1 MSPSAAEVAATA
13 RARAL
18 RELGSDSASPRV
30 MMASKPRL
38 AARCTP
44 PVKARPRAQGRARTR
59 FFFAISTDPTVDE
72 RDIVREIETVYE
84 TEKY

>member
-18 RELGSDSASPRV
+18 RELGSDSPSPHV
-30 MMASKPRL
+30 MASKPRL

>member
-13 RARAL
+13 RARAPP
-18 RELGSDSASPRV
+18 EFGSDSASPPV
-30 MMASKPRL
+30 MKASKPRL
-38 AARCTP
+38 AVRCTR
-44 PVKARPRAQGRARTR
+44 PVTARPRAQGRATTR

-72 RDIVREIETVYE
+72 RDGVREIETVYE